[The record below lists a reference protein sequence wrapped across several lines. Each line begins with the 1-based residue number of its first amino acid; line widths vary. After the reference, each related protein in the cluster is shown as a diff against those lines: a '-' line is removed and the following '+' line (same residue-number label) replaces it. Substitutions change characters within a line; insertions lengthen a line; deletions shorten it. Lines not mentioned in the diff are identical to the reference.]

1 MQKIAAIAVAV
12 AEYHNHS
19 KDAKIKT
26 WILASVESHLIV
38 NLKPYKTTKEMWE
51 YLKKVYHSRNSA
63 CQYLLEFEIAQYA
76 QGTSSIQDYYSGFLN
91 LWAEYD
97 EIKYTNVSEA
107 LLSELNT
114 LQETSHRDQFANEIA
129 TRV

>member
-1 MQKIAAIAVAV
+1 M
-12 AEYHNHS
+12 
-19 KDAKIKT
+19 
-26 WILASVESHLIV
+26 ESHLIL
-38 NLKPYKTTKEMWE
+38 NLKPHKTAKEMWK

-107 LLSELNT
+107 LLFELNT

-129 TRV
+129 TKV